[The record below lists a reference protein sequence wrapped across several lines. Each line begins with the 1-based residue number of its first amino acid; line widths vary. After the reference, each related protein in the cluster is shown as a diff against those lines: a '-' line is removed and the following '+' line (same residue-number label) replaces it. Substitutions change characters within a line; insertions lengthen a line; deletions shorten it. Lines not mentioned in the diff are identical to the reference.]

1 VRICEDPDKYVGQ
14 LTAPPTDTNG
24 VTVAHPPTSIPA
36 LSTSATNFNWLIS
49 SFLKKT
55 AGVEQGVIVSSDG
68 ILMATAELDQRS
80 AERVAAIVTGM
91 RSLADGAS
99 ILLKRGDL
107 NRVIIEMGT
116 AFLLVAAISDGSA
129 LGIVCDKR
137 ADLGHISYEM
147 TLLVDRVGTQL
158 TPELVTE
165 LKRAYAINGQ
175 LR

>member
-1 VRICEDPDKYVGQ
+1 VRTCEDPDKGCGQ
-14 LTAPPTDTNG
+14 LVDRSTDTDR
-24 VTVAHPPTSIPA
+24 VTVTNQSPSVPA

-68 ILMATAELDQRS
+68 ILMATAGLDQRS
-80 AERVAAIVTGM
+80 ADRVAAIVTGM

-99 ILLKRGDL
+99 ILLKRGEL

-165 LKRAYAINGQ
+165 LKRTYATHGP

>member
-1 VRICEDPDKYVGQ
+1 MSV
-14 LTAPPTDTNG
+14 ANADT
-24 VTVAHPPTSIPA
+24 TRPA
-36 LSTSATNFNWLIS
+36 LSTAANNFSWLIA
-49 SFLKKT
+49 SFLQKT

-68 ILMATAELDQRS
+68 ILMATAQLDQRS

-99 ILLKRGDL
+99 SLLGKGSL
-107 NRVIIEMGT
+107 QRVIIEMGT

-137 ADLGHISYEM
+137 ADLGLISYEM

-158 TPELVTE
+158 TPDLVTE
-165 LKRAYAINGQ
+165 LKQAYKVHGAI
-175 LR
+175 R